1 MRGGLIPR
9 SRSSRPLPRSKSVSA
24 PLDISCRR
32 LSAID
37 VRYALRGSKPLLLA
51 QRVCCSMTE
60 GMGDV
65 IGRYLRP
72 GDARARYQQGETTCV
87 HEPRVAVTACRR
99 GLAAVAQPALPNG
112 IYRITQRIAITSELK
127 TDSMVCF
134 ER

>member
-24 PLDISCRR
+24 PVDISCRR

-37 VRYALRGSKPLLLA
+37 VRYALRGSKPLLRA
-51 QRVCCSMTE
+51 QRICCSMTE
-60 GMGDV
+60 GMPDSDGEGDV

-87 HEPRVAVTACRR
+87 HEPRVAVRACRR
-99 GLAAVAQPALPNG
+99 GLAAVAQPALP
-112 IYRITQRIAITSELK
+112 
-127 TDSMVCF
+127 
-134 ER
+134 